1 MTMAKIESGSGTG
14 GLNEACDC
22 CFDFAFNSCCE
33 SNTIFVL
40 KEMQRTELDC
50 NGCESVSFGF

>member
-1 MTMAKIESGSGTG
+1 MRLSSFEAG

-40 KEMQRTELDC
+40 KEMQRTEQNC
-50 NGCESVSFGF
+50 NGCESESFGF

>member
-1 MTMAKIESGSGTG
+1 MRLSSSEAG

-33 SNTIFVL
+33 SNTIFL
-40 KEMQRTELDC
+40 KEMQRSELDC